1 MQRNFRAPL
10 WRQILPD
17 VKEFLLSLLLFAAVF
32 VVLPVLFG

>member
-17 VKEFLLSLLLFAAVF
+17 VKEFSLSLLFFALVF